1 MFSVEE
7 RPKPARKQGLR
18 CTPMKASRL
27 NARTVLLLLVEAMLL
42 FGGII
47 IAVYVRL
54 GSVDAE
60 DALIQRNGFYKAAL
74 ATIFCLASF
83 YLFDLYDFVVMF
95 DRRELVLRLL
105 QALGLAWVAL
115 ALMFYAVPQ
124 VMIGR
129 GVSLISLPLALLLM
143 VGWRLA
149 IHWVLGHPEL
159 GERILIVGSGPI
171 AVEIARETLGRPD
184 AGFRVVG
191 FVDNDPALV
200 GQSLINPK
208 VIGLTSELATLVRS
222 ENIDRLVVA
231 IGDRRG
237 QFPTQ
242 ELLRLS
248 LSGDVSIE
256 ESASF
261 YERLTGRVLL
271 DMIRPSWLIFSS
283 RGRRARIN
291 EIARA
296 MMHRTVALLG
306 AILSLPIA
314 MVAAVLIKIDSRGPV
329 LYRQERVGKN
339 GRTFMLMKFR
349 SMRVDAEKDGPVWA
363 KSEDE
368 RMTRFGR
375 VIRKIRVDEIPQFW
389 NILRGDMNFVGPR
402 PERPHFVAQLAQEI
416 PFYEQR
422 HLIAPGLTG
431 WAQIKYPYG
440 ASIEDAKQKLQYD
453 LYYIKNQSLTL
464 DATIVFETVKT
475 VLFGRGT

>member
-1 MFSVEE
+1 L
-7 RPKPARKQGLR
+7 KPPRF
-18 CTPMKASRL
+18 
-27 NARTVLLLLVEAMLL
+27 NARMVLLLLAEAMLL
-42 FGGII
+42 FGGVIV
-47 IAVYVRL
+47 AVYVRL
-54 GSVDAE
+54 GAVDAE
-60 DALIQRNGFYKAAL
+60 DALIERNGFYKAAL
-74 ATIFCLASF
+74 ATVFCLASF
-83 YLFDLYDFVVMF
+83 YLFDLYDFVVMH

-115 ALMFYAVPQ
+115 ALIFYALPQ

-129 GVSLISLPLALLLM
+129 GVSLISLPLALFLM

-149 IHWVLGHPEL
+149 IHWVLGHPEI
-159 GERILIVGSGPI
+159 GERILIVGSGPF
-171 AVEIARETLGRPD
+171 AVEIAREALGRPD

-200 GQSLINPK
+200 GKSLINPK
-208 VIGLTSELATLVRS
+208 VIGLTSELGSLVRS
-222 ENIDRLVVA
+222 EHIDRIVVA

-271 DMIRPSWLIFSS
+271 DLIRPSWLIFSS
-283 RGRRARIN
+283 RGRRARLN
-291 EIARA
+291 ELACA
-296 MMHRTVALLG
+296 TMHRTVALLG

-314 MVAAVLIKIDSRGPV
+314 IVTAILIKIESRGPV
-329 LYRQERVGKN
+329 LYKQERVGKN
-339 GRTFMLMKFR
+339 GRVFTLMKFR

-363 KSEDE
+363 KTEDE
-368 RMTRFGR
+368 RMTRVGR

-389 NILRGDMNFVGPR
+389 NILYGDMNFVGPR
-402 PERPHFVAQLAQEI
+402 PERPHFIAQLAQEI

-440 ASIEDAKQKLQYD
+440 ASIEDAKQKLAYD
-453 LYYIKNQSLTL
+453 LYYIKNQSITL
-464 DATIVFETVKT
+464 DATIMFETIKT
-475 VLFGRGT
+475 ILLGRGGR